1 MKKVMSVLIVL
12 LTALSFAACE
22 KANNP
27 VTPNSSVDKI
37 SQSTN
42 GTFEVTYKDYR
53 NSSSDVSMTGD
64 IEFNFDKNTYSYN
77 AVVSTDNELGQSLHD
92 SGTYRISGN
101 TIEMQD
107 KAAMMMGA
115 QWQPSLY
122 LSGTYS
128 YRQTD
133 TQIII
138 QGDGEYGT
146 VKLVIN
152 R

>member
-27 VTPNSSVDKI
+27 VTPNTVDKI
-37 SQSTN
+37 SQNTN
-42 GTFEVTYKDYR
+42 GTFEVTFKDYR
-53 NSSSDVSMTGD
+53 NATHDVSMTGD
-64 IEFNFDKNTYSYN
+64 ISFSFGTNTYSYD
-77 AVVSTDNELGQSLHD
+77 AVVNSDNELDQSLHD
-92 SGTYRISGN
+92 SGTYRQSGN

-107 KAAMMMGA
+107 NAAKMLGA
-115 QWQPSLY
+115 KWQPSLY

-128 YRQTD
+128 YRETD
-133 TQIII
+133 TQIVI
-138 QGDGEYGT
+138 QGEGEYGS

>member
-27 VTPNSSVDKI
+27 VTPNAVDKI

-42 GTFEVTYKDYR
+42 GTFEVTFKDYR
-53 NSSSDVSMTGD
+53 NSPRDVSMTGD
-64 IEFNFDKNTYSYN
+64 IDFNFYKSTYSYN
-77 AVVSTDNELGQSLHD
+77 AVVRTDNEIDQSLHD

-101 TIEMQD
+101 SIEMQD
-107 KAAMMMGA
+107 NAAMMMGA
-115 QWQPSLY
+115 RWQSSLY

-128 YRQTD
+128 YKETD
-133 TQIII
+133 SKIII
-138 QGDGEYGT
+138 EGEGEYGT

>member
-1 MKKVMSVLIVL
+1 MKKVMSVFIVL
-12 LTALSFAACE
+12 LSALSFAACE
-22 KANNP
+22 KADNP
-27 VTPNSSVDKI
+27 VTPNTVDKI

-42 GTFEVTYKDYR
+42 GTFEVTFKDYK
-53 NSSSDVSMTGD
+53 NSPHDVTMTGD
-64 IEFNFDKNTYSYN
+64 IYFNFFKGTYSYT
-77 AVVSTDNELGQSLHD
+77 AVVSTDNESGQSLHD
-92 SGTYRISGN
+92 SGTYRRTDG

-107 KAAMMMGA
+107 KAAVMMRA

-128 YRQTD
+128 YRESD
-133 TQIII
+133 TQIVI